1 MPVQNEDNRP
11 QVIKTVQWI
20 QHFYS
25 CYPFKKI
32 NKSLTLLLDTLL
44 CHLVSG
50 TNILSNYFKRKNM
63 IQPKEKIGS
72 NIQHNF
78 NNSAEINAWSKKYN
92 TPIDE
97 IQKIF
102 TENGNSIS
110 KTLEILRQ
118 KEQVA

>member
-1 MPVQNEDNRP
+1 
-11 QVIKTVQWI
+11 
-20 QHFYS
+20 
-25 CYPFKKI
+25 
-32 NKSLTLLLDTLL
+32 
-44 CHLVSG
+44 
-50 TNILSNYFKRKNM
+50 M

-72 NIQHNF
+72 NIQQNF
-78 NNSAEINAWSKKYN
+78 NSSAEINAWSKKYN

-102 TENGNSIS
+102 TDNGNSIS

>member
-1 MPVQNEDNRP
+1 
-11 QVIKTVQWI
+11 
-20 QHFYS
+20 
-25 CYPFKKI
+25 
-32 NKSLTLLLDTLL
+32 
-44 CHLVSG
+44 
-50 TNILSNYFKRKNM
+50 M

-72 NIQHNF
+72 NIQKNF
-78 NNSAEINAWSKKYN
+78 NSSMEINAWSKKYN

-102 TENGNSIS
+102 TDSGNSIS